1 MADQPR
7 RALDA
12 LTSSDVG
19 RLLAHHSLDRY
30 APSFESLSGADLR
43 EANDTDLEELG
54 VKVAVHRRRLLAL
67 LGEYASAGVPEL
79 LLAGPPTRRAL
90 ALDSGMGGSIGAS
103 RDVSATKY
111 AIGAQFRQE
120 RAPQSPWLRSSPNH
134 SRAWWGDEPP
144 AAAPSA
150 ETMEEERL
158 QRALK
163 AEAAKEAAL
172 REGAAKLADTNRELG
187 ERISTHMA
195 ERDAMRAAMG
205 HGSVASPYN
214 PLSIRADR
222 PSGAADDGAADAS
235 AVSEEKH
242 LELIEAAELLEAA
255 LEASTKREA
264 ELMRR
269 LEVESDARHRAEDMV
284 RAAEAR
290 ADAAEQRA
298 TADADAASREA
309 RALRQRVKEA
319 QAEALRH
326 AEAHQRAAVSAQADR
341 EAAAAALSKAAR
353 LEAAAAKKADE
364 ENIAA
369 AAEEEKRRQTL
380 ASRKE
385 AGKWLKKTKGKKKA
399 AQAEGGDES
408 AEESG
413 AEED

>member
-30 APSFESLSGADLR
+30 ASSFESLSGADLR
-43 EANDTDLEELG
+43 DANDTDLEELG

-90 ALDSGMGGSIGAS
+90 ALDSGMGGSVGAA

-144 AAAPSA
+144 ASAPSA

-187 ERISTHMA
+187 ERITTHTA
-195 ERDAMRAAMG
+195 ERDAMRAQMG
-205 HGSVASPYN
+205 LGSSPSYN

-269 LEVESDARHRAEDMV
+269 LELESDARHRAEDMV

-298 TADADAASREA
+298 TADADAAAREA
-309 RALRQRVKEA
+309 RLLRQRVKEA

-399 AQAEGGDES
+399 EKEDS
-408 AEESG
+408 AEESE

>member
-90 ALDSGMGGSIGAS
+90 ALDSGMGGSSGAA

-150 ETMEEERL
+150 ESMEEERL

-205 HGSVASPYN
+205 HGSVSSP
-214 PLSIRADR
+214 
-222 PSGAADDGAADAS
+222 
-235 AVSEEKH
+235 
-242 LELIEAAELLEAA
+242 
-255 LEASTKREA
+255 
-264 ELMRR
+264 
-269 LEVESDARHRAEDMV
+269 
-284 RAAEAR
+284 
-290 ADAAEQRA
+290 
-298 TADADAASREA
+298 
-309 RALRQRVKEA
+309 
-319 QAEALRH
+319 
-326 AEAHQRAAVSAQADR
+326 
-341 EAAAAALSKAAR
+341 
-353 LEAAAAKKADE
+353 
-364 ENIAA
+364 
-369 AAEEEKRRQTL
+369 
-380 ASRKE
+380 
-385 AGKWLKKTKGKKKA
+385 
-399 AQAEGGDES
+399 
-408 AEESG
+408 
-413 AEED
+413 

>member
-90 ALDSGMGGSIGAS
+90 ALDSGMGGSTGAT

-120 RAPQSPWLRSSPNH
+120 RAPQSPWLRSSPHH

-144 AAAPSA
+144 ATAPSA
-150 ETMEEERL
+150 ETLEEERL

-187 ERISTHMA
+187 ERITTHTA
-195 ERDAMRAAMG
+195 ERDAMRAQMG
-205 HGSVASPYN
+205 LGSSPSYN

-222 PSGAADDGAADAS
+222 PSGAADDAAADAS

-269 LEVESDARHRAEDMV
+269 REVGDTRRAEDMV

-298 TADADAASREA
+298 TADADAAAAEA

-399 AQAEGGDES
+399 EKEDS